1 MTNINK
7 TTPKDA
13 IYAATKAILGA
24 IPLAGAAASELLGL
38 IVAPPIEK
46 RREKWM
52 TEVGQKLKDLEQAN
66 KVDVASLTE
75 NQQFID
81 TVLQATTFALKTS
94 DKEKIA
100 AFKNAIINTALGD
113 APDLIISQIF
123 LNLIDN
129 FTTWH
134 IKILHLFDNPTEWF
148 TTNNKTLPNHMM
160 GSLTSIAYDAFP
172 TLKGQTELLN
182 LIWSDL
188 KRAGLHNTSDLGTT
202 MSGNGLL
209 SERTT
214 DLGKQFLKYIS
225 NDGQSL

>member
-1 MTNINK
+1 MADINK
-7 TTPKDA
+7 TTSKDVA
-13 IYAATKAILGA
+13 YATAKAVLGSVP
-24 IPLAGAAASELLGL
+24 IVGAAASELLGL
-38 IVAPPIEK
+38 IVTPPIEK
-46 RREKWM
+46 RREEWM
-52 TEVGQKLKDLEQAN
+52 TEVGQKLKDLEEES
-66 KVDVASLTE
+66 KIDITSLTE
-75 NQQFID
+75 NQQFVD

-113 APDLIISQIF
+113 APNLTISQIF

-134 IKILHLFDNPTEWF
+134 IKVLHLFDNPTEWF
-148 TTNNKTLPNHMM
+148 RTNNKSLPNYTAA
-160 GSLTSIAYDAFP
+160 SLTSVVVDAFP
-172 TLKGQTELLN
+172 ILKGQGELLN
-182 LIWSDL
+182 LIWFDL

-209 SERTT
+209 AERTT

-225 NDGQSL
+225 QD

>member
-1 MTNINK
+1 MADINK
-7 TTPKDA
+7 TTSKDVA
-13 IYAATKAILGA
+13 YATAKAVLGSVP
-24 IPLAGAAASELLGL
+24 IVGAAASELLGL
-38 IVAPPIEK
+38 IVTPPIEK
-46 RREKWM
+46 RREEWM
-52 TEVGQKLKDLEQAN
+52 TEVGQKLKDLEEES
-66 KVDVASLTE
+66 KIDITSLTE

-113 APDLIISQIF
+113 APNLTISQIF

-134 IKILHLFDNPTEWF
+134 IKVLHLFDNPTEWF
-148 TTNNKTLPNHMM
+148 RINNKSLPNYMAA
-160 GSLTSIAYDAFP
+160 SLTSVVIDAFP
-172 TLKGQTELLN
+172 TLKGQGELLN
-182 LIWSDL
+182 LIWFDL

-209 SERTT
+209 AERTT

-225 NDGQSL
+225 QD